1 MILVGISGKA
11 ESGKTTFANLLKEN
25 FKEKGQKV
33 MLINYGDMVKH
44 IACQYYNWSGNKD
57 EEGRTLL
64 QKIGTERG
72 RNIDSLIWIQM
83 VEKIINICSRDYDIA
98 IIADCRFPNELDY
111 WNTNNKRMVKIRI
124 ERPYHESRLTNKQKL
139 HISETA
145 LDNYNGFDMTI
156 VNTSLDEL
164 KEQSKEIA
172 NSILLVRNLISF

>member
-33 MLINYGDMVKH
+33 MLINYGDMVKY

-98 IIADCRFPNELDY
+98 IIADCRFPNEFERWEERNIEIKKILVERV
-111 WNTNNKRMVKIRI
+111 NHNNK
-124 ERPYHESRLTNKQKL
+124 LTPEQRE
-139 HISETA
+139 HPSE
-145 LDNYNGFDMTI
+145 
-156 VNTSLDEL
+156 TSLDHYDNWDFLVNNDATLEDL
-164 KEQSKEIA
+164 ERRVNTIA
-172 NSILLVRNLISF
+172 TLIAY